1 MLSDINPGRMFIMVD
16 KGKNDPNLKKQEEEP
31 VWQSLDAVKNDN
43 VSVVDR
49 NTWARAR
56 GIISSEEIAK
66 QLVDISKNEQNDKQ
80 QK

>member
-1 MLSDINPGRMFIMVD
+1 M
-16 KGKNDPNLKKQEEEP
+16 KNNR
-31 VWQSLDAVKNDN
+31 

-66 QLVDISKNEQNDKQ
+66 QLVDISKEEKKDNQ